1 MEVLVT
7 EKNLL
12 IKVRKIY
19 FELSNLWEEIKSH
32 EAKNESK
39 LAETKVRRL
48 ERLIVVHLEPSEEEL
63 SEFGFAIEDGADG
76 VNIYI
81 LSLLATR
88 LVNTKFFN
96 RVEEAIQC
104 DAHYLTQKPL
114 QLNLEIAVYAVKFG
128 YAKAI
133 LEKVSNQE
141 EIEYWNNIF
150 EKYLVRFCQFDR
162 LKVEEVK
169 SASAP
174 LASKIVNAFVPGI
187 VGVLYYFKLCE
198 DFTVLREISFDR
210 SVIDLVKACQGYD
223 ESFRPLIKYFR
234 AISIWSKTNDITKLE
249 QLKREFIKCLVQ
261 DYGASSREIIEIKQ
275 ALEQKVHIFE
285 LRCLVFLSSRHGNSV
300 ATIEV

>member
-1 MEVLVT
+1 MT
-7 EKNLL
+7 EQNLL

-19 FELSNLWEEIKSH
+19 FELSKLWEEIKSH

-63 SEFGFAIEDGADG
+63 TEFGFAINEDGADA

-96 RVEEAIQC
+96 KIEEAIQC

-114 QLNLEIAVYAVKFG
+114 QLNLEIAVTAVKIG

-150 EKYLVRFCQFDR
+150 EKYLKLLCQFDR
-162 LKVEEVK
+162 LKAEEII
-169 SASAP
+169 SASVP

-210 SVIDLVKACQGYD
+210 SNIDLVKAYQGYD
-223 ESFRPLIKYFR
+223 ESFKPFIKYMR
-234 AISIWSKTNDITKLE
+234 SISIWSKTNDITKLE

-275 ALEQKVHIFE
+275 ALEQKVHLFE

>member
-7 EKNLL
+7 ERNLL
-12 IKVRKIY
+12 IKVTKIY
-19 FELSNLWEEIKSH
+19 FELSKLWEEITRHKL
-32 EAKNESK
+32 KNESK

-48 ERLIVVHLEPSEEEL
+48 EGLIVKYLKPSEEEI
-63 SEFGFAIEDGADG
+63 SDFGFAIDEDSEA

-96 RVEEAIQC
+96 KIEEAIQC

-114 QLNLEIAVYAVKFG
+114 QLNLEIAVYAVKIG

-150 EKYLVRFCQFDR
+150 EKYLVKLCQFDR
-162 LKVEEVK
+162 LKAEEII

-198 DFTVLREISFDR
+198 DFAVLREISFDR
-210 SVIDLVKACQGYD
+210 RNIDLVKACQGYD

-234 AISIWSKTNDITKLE
+234 SISIWSKTNDITKLE

-275 ALEQKVHIFE
+275 ALEQKVHLFE

>member
-1 MEVLVT
+1 MT
-7 EKNLL
+7 EQNLL

-32 EAKNESK
+32 EEQKE
-39 LAETKVRRL
+39 LTQVETKVRKL
-48 ERLIVVHLEPSEEEL
+48 ERLIIVHLEPSEEEL
-63 SEFGFAIEDGADG
+63 SEFGFAIEDGADA

-88 LVNTKFFN
+88 LVNTKFFEKI
-96 RVEEAIQC
+96 EETIQC

-114 QLNLEIAVYAVKFG
+114 QLNLDIAVHAVKIG

-133 LEKVSNQE
+133 LVKVSNQE

-150 EKYLVRFCQFDR
+150 EKYLVMVCQFDR
-162 LKVEEVK
+162 LKAEEII

-198 DFTVLREISFDR
+198 EFAALREIS
-210 SVIDLVKACQGYD
+210 L
-223 ESFRPLIKYFR
+223 
-234 AISIWSKTNDITKLE
+234 
-249 QLKREFIKCLVQ
+249 
-261 DYGASSREIIEIKQ
+261 
-275 ALEQKVHIFE
+275 
-285 LRCLVFLSSRHGNSV
+285 
-300 ATIEV
+300 IEVL